1 LTLKNIA
8 DTKMLVWTVENEYF
22 TQIQEGVKTIEGRL
36 PKFGVKELELGE
48 KVQIQD
54 YSGRQMIVLV
64 KNKTWFREVKTYLD
78 IYLEKALPGVK
89 TVQEGI
95 EIYRKYIS
103 EITERQHGIFAI
115 EIEFLS
121 LL

>member
-1 LTLKNIA
+1 
-8 DTKMLVWTVENEYF
+8 MLVWTVENEYF

-54 YSGRQMIVLV
+54 YSGRNMLVLV
-64 KNKTWFREVKTYLD
+64 KSKTLFKDIKTYLD

-89 TVQEGI
+89 TVKEGI

-103 EITERQHGIFAI
+103 EITERQLGIFAI

-121 LL
+121 IL